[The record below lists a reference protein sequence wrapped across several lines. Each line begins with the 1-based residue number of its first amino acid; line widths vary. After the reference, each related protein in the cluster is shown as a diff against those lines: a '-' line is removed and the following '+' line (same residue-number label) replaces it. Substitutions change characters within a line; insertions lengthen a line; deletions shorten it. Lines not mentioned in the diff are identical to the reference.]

1 MKTIIKTVIVAL
13 TLAAGATAGQAETV
27 WHFPYK
33 GAPYATQNAPAA
45 KAAPVKIV
53 RHGKHVHKLI
63 AGKTQVI
70 R

>member
-1 MKTIIKTVIVAL
+1 MKTIIKTAIVAL

-27 WHFPYK
+27 WQFPYK
-33 GAPYATQNAPAA
+33 GTPFATQTAPVAQ
-45 KAAPVKIV
+45 AAPVKMV

>member
-1 MKTIIKTVIVAL
+1 MKTFIKT
-13 TLAAGATAGQAETV
+13 TLAAFALVAGASAGQAETV

-33 GAPYATQNAPAA
+33 GTPYATQTAPAA
-45 KAAPVKIV
+45 QAAPVKIV
-53 RHGKHVHKLI
+53 RHGKHIHKLI

>member
-1 MKTIIKTVIVAL
+1 MKTIIKTAIVAL

-33 GAPYATQNAPAA
+33 GAPYATQTAPVAQ
-45 KAAPVKIV
+45 AAPVKIV
-53 RHGKHVHKLI
+53 RHGKHVHKLN